1 MADRWR
7 SLPKSSYKR
16 NQNFI
21 LKSECL
27 KCGQIFIIFLAGL
40 GKKKANGINHRL
52 LFFNLLIK
60 Q

>member
-7 SLPKSSYKR
+7 SLPKSSKKR
-16 NQNFI
+16 NQNFM

-27 KCGQIFIIFLAGL
+27 KCGQIFMTFLANF
-40 GKKKANGINHRL
+40 GKKKANGINHWL